1 MGYRRV
7 TSEDRLRIK
16 DGLDAGLTNAEIA
29 DKLGFHRSTI
39 GREIRRNK
47 GGRGY
52 RPKQAHRLASER
64 EASKHGPYKMNP
76 VIMTQITERLEM
88 KWSPEQISNRLRLEG
103 EESVSAETIYKFIDE
118 DRSQGGELWRHLRR
132 SSRTRKRRFP
142 CEDRRGKI
150 QNARPI
156 SERPKG
162 ANSRRSVGHWERDLM
177 VGKNHKSAVLVVT
190 DRKSRFNKLR
200 KLDGKHAKKVTRET
214 AKALKGLPIKTMSND
229 RGQEFS
235 DHQNYE
241 KKSKVKVYFCDPY
254 SSYQRGTNENRY
266 IWEFWHASVVC
277 RNPSEVQLKE
287 ALKPAVKGQKLL
299 HRCVGFV
306 DGEVL
311 NEHNNIS
318 GSRGQDDLFKP
329 Q

>member
-1 MGYRRV
+1 MTR
-7 TSEDRLRIK
+7 EDRLRIK

-162 ANSRRSVGHWERDLM
+162 ANSRRSVGHWEIRL
-177 VGKNHKSAVLVVT
+177 
-190 DRKSRFNKLR
+190 
-200 KLDGKHAKKVTRET
+200 KVET
-214 AKALKGLPIKTMSND
+214 
-229 RGQEFS
+229 
-235 DHQNYE
+235 
-241 KKSKVKVYFCDPY
+241 VK
-254 SSYQRGTNENRY
+254 
-266 IWEFWHASVVC
+266 
-277 RNPSEVQLKE
+277 
-287 ALKPAVKGQKLL
+287 
-299 HRCVGFV
+299 
-306 DGEVL
+306 
-311 NEHNNIS
+311 
-318 GSRGQDDLFKP
+318 
-329 Q
+329 